1 MNRRASA
8 TVAGACFTAYAVLGA
23 VYSGRPPRHERRAF
37 RQVNRR
43 AGDQPWLRVPQQLGT
58 PWTLPTVGV
67 IAALRRQH
75 PLAIAALVAL
85 VALPAEKGLEVATKK
100 VVDRPRPAQVL
111 TPQLRD
117 DAPTDGPSY
126 PSGHAAIAACSVW
139 LLAPLLP
146 APATAVLAACA
157 GLTALTRVHQ
167 GAHHPTDAI
176 GGLALGTGLG
186 ALLTAGASTWRTR
199 EAARG
204 WA

>member
-67 IAALRRQH
+67 VAALRGEHR
-75 PLAIAALVAL
+75 LALAALA
-85 VALPAEKGLEVATKK
+85 ALPTEKGLEVCTKK
-100 VVDRPRPAQVL
+100 LVDRPRPAQVL
-111 TPQLRD
+111 APRLRD

-139 LLAPLLP
+139 LLAVLLP
-146 APATAVLAACA
+146 APATAALTGCA

-167 GAHHPTDAI
+167 GAHHPTDAL

-186 ALLTAGASTWRTR
+186 AMLTTVLCG
-199 EAARG
+199 
-204 WA
+204 